1 MAAKRPIVSYD
12 DLFEDENEG
21 ENTTTQAP
29 AIEHHA
35 EAMAAETS
43 DNDSD
48 DIGADAWDDT
58 ELIRAWDGAIADY
71 RKHHAEL
78 VGDPT
83 YMAQRSTS
91 ESVVGRW
98 MPAESSAAPG
108 AKRQPKRKRSAE
120 EPDIVA
126 AVDAGGPAPPESEE
140 DALHKLTM
148 AWYYAGYYAGYYQAA
163 YRTGK
168 QPTESH
174 DAALAAAADANAAG
188 EKLDDTSG
196 CQDQE

>member
-21 ENTTTQAP
+21 ESTKPHAP
-29 AIEHHA
+29 AIEQQP
-35 EAMAAETS
+35 EEMAAESS

-48 DIGADAWDDT
+48 GIGANAWDDT

-108 AKRQPKRKRSAE
+108 AKHQPKRKRSAE
-120 EPDIVA
+120 EPGIVA

-174 DAALAAAADANAAG
+174 DAADADAAG
-188 EKLDDTSG
+188 EKLEDTSG

>member
-1 MAAKRPIVSYD
+1 
-12 DLFEDENEG
+12 
-21 ENTTTQAP
+21 
-29 AIEHHA
+29 
-35 EAMAAETS
+35 
-43 DNDSD
+43 
-48 DIGADAWDDT
+48 
-58 ELIRAWDGAIADY
+58 
-71 RKHHAEL
+71 
-78 VGDPT
+78 
-83 YMAQRSTS
+83 MAQRSTS

-98 MPAESSAAPG
+98 MPAESSAASG
-108 AKRQPKRKRSAE
+108 AKHQPKRKRSAE
-120 EPDIVA
+120 EPDIVT

-174 DAALAAAADANAAG
+174 DAAADAAADANVAG